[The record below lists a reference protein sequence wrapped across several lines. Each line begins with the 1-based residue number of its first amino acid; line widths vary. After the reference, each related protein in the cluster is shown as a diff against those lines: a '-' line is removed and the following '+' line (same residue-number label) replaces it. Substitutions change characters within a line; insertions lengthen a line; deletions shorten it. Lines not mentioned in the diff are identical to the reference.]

1 MSTSDEK
8 LKAAY
13 ALNLCMVSVSQIV
26 DYNDTTILEQERD
39 NILNNINLEQI
50 IKDRA
55 LLDAIKGILDQITY
69 MEIAAGNKQI
79 IEAEYQN
86 RVKSAIWTA
95 IPNMGLLLATGNP
108 IAMGITIASQV
119 GIGYMNYRRN
129 KAEYQAQREK
139 KLWELKE
146 HQLNQLN
153 HFRQRI
159 FEAAWILA
167 DTYNFPDKYRL
178 TTTQIHEY
186 NLALIEQNAI
196 KRYEKL
202 NIMRNQFMAYPQF
215 WYQIG
220 STANSVYQDK
230 TLDMTN
236 KTREFYK
243 ERAIEYFEEYYH
255 LNKFSILRNDV
266 ITAAW
271 ALEYIDLLDLS
282 KPEDISKGSVLA
294 DIAEQNAG
302 TNNCDILELCA
313 YAQLKLGDKDHA
325 AQLFKKLVAQSYNLE
340 VNARILSGLYI
351 QQSRQEDTR
360 DCALIEYEKLALLTD
375 QKYLLPLPAPD
386 EEWVPEWKNKESS
399 SENPDADVACEEI
412 TLSHILHIAEGET
425 LKYQNKV
432 IHFRSL
438 INCEGSLEFQN
449 CVLHYNET
457 ENADEIKL
465 TSTAALSMGNCTII
479 NHSYDEHFFL
489 DASEMVNE
497 VRLTNCEFV
506 NCCWFLQFGN
516 NLTMRQ
522 CKIVNAGVNF
532 ISNCAGKA
540 TITECE
546 FCLIAKPDFFPEES
560 YKDAISCSEAEMSRC
575 SVQGPLKISSTA
587 SAAEKASAGGYSSW
601 YKRYFSWTTGTVTNC
616 SFCGVKDLFALGG
629 YSGSVTV
636 SSCTF
641 EQCLAVFWGLG
652 PITVEDC
659 RFENCTK
666 IGTSLSLQ
674 SLVAYCQFND
684 CFCELFST
692 GYDGGISIRFCEFNN
707 WADGRPD
714 DSIFV
719 PAMLS
724 FQKTR
729 KDGVNSTVSDCV
741 FNGMSAH
748 YSFLIKGHAH
758 EKIDGYAVVV
768 EKCSF
773 MNCTTDR
780 ESGKIIKIYDY
791 YFPRLSKKRKEQT
804 VTWVSNC
811 RGLDQV
817 NNGSNVNTDVVIKTK
832 NSAGAKIGVA
842 LATVVAGVPGY
853 VAASLI
859 TKAAADDDIHV
870 E

>member
-1 MSTSDEK
+1 MLTKDNFDPLQCCGVDLRLLLLS
-8 LKAAY
+8 
-13 ALNLCMVSVSQIV
+13 NLCEES
-26 DYNDTTILEQERD
+26 TIHLLRD
-39 NILNNINLEQI
+39 QF
-50 IKDRA
+50 
-55 LLDAIKGILDQITY
+55 AIC
-69 MEIAAGNKQI
+69 
-79 IEAEYQN
+79 
-86 RVKSAIWTA
+86 VK
-95 IPNMGLLLATGNP
+95 
-108 IAMGITIASQV
+108 AMGIGICHHSCLCMPGISLYGLDVAPAELQFERGAGVPQGVKHHRPKLIFFDQTIKHLV
-119 GIGYMNYRRN
+119 
-129 KAEYQAQREK
+129 
-139 KLWELKE
+139 
-146 HQLNQLN
+146 
-153 HFRQRI
+153 
-159 FEAAWILA
+159 
-167 DTYNFPDKYRL
+167 DVP
-178 TTTQIHEY
+178 
-186 NLALIEQNAI
+186 NLI
-196 KRYEKL
+196 R
-202 NIMRNQFMAYPQF
+202 PP
-215 WYQIG
+215 
-220 STANSVYQDK
+220 
-230 TLDMTN
+230 
-236 KTREFYK
+236 
-243 ERAIEYFEEYYH
+243 
-255 LNKFSILRNDV
+255 
-266 ITAAW
+266 
-271 ALEYIDLLDLS
+271 IDLANNQ
-282 KPEDISKGSVLA
+282 IVVL
-294 DIAEQNAG
+294 IG
-302 TNNCDILELCA
+302 VPKHFLIFVLLR
-313 YAQLKLGDKDHA
+313 LH
-325 AQLFKKLVAQSYNLE
+325 LVQFL
-340 VNARILSGLYI
+340 
-351 QQSRQEDTR
+351 
-360 DCALIEYEKLALLTD
+360 
-375 QKYLLPLPAPD
+375 
-386 EEWVPEWKNKESS
+386 
-399 SENPDADVACEEI
+399 
-412 TLSHILHIAEGET
+412 
-425 LKYQNKV
+425 
-432 IHFRSL
+432 
-438 INCEGSLEFQN
+438 
-449 CVLHYNET
+449 
-457 ENADEIKL
+457 
-465 TSTAALSMGNCTII
+465 
-479 NHSYDEHFFL
+479 YDEHFFL

-560 YKDAISCSEAEMSRC
+560 YNDAISCSEAEMSRC

-587 SAAEKASAGGYSSW
+587 SAAEKACARGYSSW
-601 YKRYFSWTTGTVTNC
+601 CKRFFSWTTGTVTNC

-629 YSGSVTV
+629 YNGSVTV
-636 SSCTF
+636 SSCIF
-641 EQCLAVFWGLG
+641 EQCPAVFWGRG

-666 IGTSLSLQ
+666 IGTSLSPQ

-684 CFCELFST
+684 CFCELFETNYS
-692 GYDGGISIRFCEFNN
+692 GGISIRFCEFNN

-719 PAMLS
+719 SAMLS

-729 KDGVNSTVSDCV
+729 KDSVNSTVSDCV

-748 YSFLIKGHAH
+748 YSFLIKGHAY
-758 EKIDGYAVVV
+758 EKIDGYAVAV

-773 MNCTTDR
+773 INCTANR